1 MYDNP
6 LYLLEFIHLL
16 ASSQQLMKPFQSRL
30 LKLFLLCLSIA
41 FIGLV
46 NAREYR
52 DDELPFVEIESI
64 TNLSTLGQQ
73 ARQEGK
79 VILLEMS
86 ATYCGYCRKLEEA
99 IIKPMLRSGD
109 YTDYVLIRKM
119 EIDDQYS
126 INNINGEKTSPAQ
139 LARQMNV
146 TVTPTL
152 LFLDGH
158 GNEVSERILGVNTLE
173 YFGAYVDDA
182 LQKGQLKLK
191 KN

>member
-1 MYDNP
+1 
-6 LYLLEFIHLL
+6 
-16 ASSQQLMKPFQSRL
+16 MKPFQPHL
-30 LKLFLLCLSIA
+30 LKLLLLCLSIA

-52 DDELPFVEIESI
+52 EDELPFVEIESI

-109 YTDYVLIRKM
+109 YTDNVLIRKM
-119 EIDDQYS
+119 EIDDQYP
-126 INNINGEKTSPAQ
+126 INDINGEKTSPAQ
-139 LARQMNV
+139 LARQLNV

-152 LFLDGH
+152 LFLDGY

-182 LQKGQLKLK
+182 LQQGQLKLK
-191 KN
+191 LKKN